1 MKKLTVLLLA
11 CAMRGFCLVHAEE
24 EAGGPVQPP
33 TGDFTGDGPPI
44 VVPPVD
50 LPEVP
55 EPEVP
60 EVPDLEPPVVVPELD
75 GMPEDLANLLGWLQQ
90 AREAF
95 VAAQE
100 GLAEMAAEQREAVR
114 EAVQDNLAE
123 WRAAQEE
130 FRTEM
135 RERAAQLRDELQ
147 NNRPVDVGSLEGG
160 RP

>member
-1 MKKLTVLLLA
+1 MKKLTVLVLA
-11 CAMRGFCLVHAEE
+11 FALGSFCLVQADEE
-24 EAGGPVQPP
+24 GGGSVQPP
-33 TGDFTGDGPPI
+33 TGDLSGNGPPI

-60 EVPDLEPPVVVPELD
+60 ELPDLDPPVVVPEFD
-75 GMPEDLANLLGWLQQ
+75 GMPEGLADLLATLKA
-90 AREAF
+90 ARDAF

-100 GLAEMAAEQREAVR
+100 GLAEIVAEQREAIR
-114 EAVQDNLAE
+114 EAVQENLAE
-123 WRAAQEE
+123 WRAAQQD

-135 RERAAQLRDELQ
+135 RERAAQLREELQ
-147 NNRPVDVGSLEGG
+147 NNLPVDVGSFEGG